1 MVVRTAVALL
11 CLMLLPAAAGAGSV
25 PLLPAGAALEVE
37 RAAHTATRLAD
48 GRVLVAGGIRAGEAA
63 LASAEAYDPST
74 RDFSAAG
81 AMTSVRSGHTAT
93 LLRNGLVLLAG
104 GFDDEDPVRT
114 AELYDPA
121 TGRFERT
128 GSLTAPRGGAT
139 ATLLRDGRVLVAG
152 GYDGSR
158 SLRSTDLYD
167 PKSGRFSRAGA
178 MRTAR
183 AAHTAT
189 RLRDGRVLVT
199 GGNTPDRVSRSAEIY
214 DPRTRRFSATGS
226 LAIRRHKHA
235 AALLGNGRVL
245 VLGGSDERDWRRRYR
260 TAEVFDPRTGR
271 FSTTGLLSQARF
283 KMPDAVAVT
292 PSGAVLVAGGA
303 QVVDRF
309 RAGRFV
315 PVAKLDAARYYSTAT
330 LLRDGS
336 LLIVGGYDESIT
348 PTARSF
354 LYKP

>member
-1 MVVRTAVALL
+1 MRTAVALL
-11 CLMLLPAAAGAGSV
+11 YLMLLPTVAGAGGV
-25 PLLPAGAALEVE
+25 PMLPAGAVMEVE
-37 RAAHTATRLAD
+37 RAAHTATILQD
-48 GRVLVAGGIRAGEAA
+48 GRVLVTGGIRAGEAA
-63 LASAEAYDPST
+63 LASAEVYDPST

-93 LLRNGLVLLAG
+93 LLSNGLVLLAG
-104 GFDDEDPVRT
+104 GFDDEDPVRS
-114 AELYDPA
+114 AELYDPV

-152 GYDGSR
+152 GYDGSQ
-158 SLRSTDLYD
+158 SLASSDLYD
-167 PKSGRFSRAGA
+167 PKTGRFSRTGA
-178 MRTAR
+178 MRSTR

-199 GGNTPDRVSRSAEIY
+199 GGSSRIVLRSAEIY
-214 DPRTRRFSATGS
+214 DPRTGRFSATGS
-226 LAIRRHKHA
+226 LTIRRHKHA

-245 VLGGSDERDWRRRYR
+245 VLGGSDERDWRGRYR
-260 TAEVFDPRTGR
+260 TAEVFDPRKGR
-271 FSTTGLLSQARF
+271 FSRTGLLSQARF

-309 RAGRFV
+309 RSGRFV
-315 PVAKLDAARYYSTAT
+315 PVARVDAARFYSTAT
-330 LLRDGS
+330 LVRDGS
-336 LLIVGGYDESIT
+336 LLVVGGYDGSIT

-354 LYKP
+354 LYRP